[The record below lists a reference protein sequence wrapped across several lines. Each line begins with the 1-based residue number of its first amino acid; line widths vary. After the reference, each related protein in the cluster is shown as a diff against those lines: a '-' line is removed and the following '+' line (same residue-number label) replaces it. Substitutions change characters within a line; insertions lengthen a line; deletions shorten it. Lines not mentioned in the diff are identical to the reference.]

1 MNIVLNGEETEV
13 ADEATIADVL
23 KEKGVDPKTVIVEA
37 DEIIVKPEEFDKTS
51 LKEGSVLEVL
61 RFVGGG

>member
-1 MNIVLNGEETEV
+1 MNIFLNGEETEV

-23 KEKGVDPKTVIVEA
+23 REKGVDPKTVIVEA
-37 DEIIVKPEEFDKTS
+37 DEIIVNPEEFDKTS